1 MSLVLT
7 ARDAGVFRIE
17 MHRPDKKN
25 AITRAMYAALADALA
40 EAERDPATRV
50 ALIAGAPGV
59 FTAGN
64 DLSDFLDDPPRDES
78 APVFRFLRGISRFE
92 KPIVAAVSGP
102 AVGIGTT
109 MLLHC
114 DFVYAAEDARFS
126 LPFVSLGLCPEAA
139 SSFLLPLVAGYH
151 RAAALLL
158 LGEPFDARRALE
170 CDIVTEVVPGAQLEE
185 KASATARKLAE
196 LPPASLRVSKAL
208 MKRTLAPAVEEAM
221 AAERDQFSAR
231 LRSPEAKEAFKAFF
245 ARRKPDFSP
254 F

>member
-7 ARDAGVFRIE
+7 SRDAGVFALR
-17 MHRPDKKN
+17 MNRPEKKN

-40 EAERDPATRV
+40 DAAADAAVRV
-50 ALIAGAPGV
+50 VTIGGAPGV

-64 DLSDFLDDPPRDES
+64 DLGDFLDDPPRDDS

-126 LPFVSLGLCPEAA
+126 LPFVNLALCPEAA
-139 SSFLLPLVAGYH
+139 SSFLLPLVAGYR
-151 RAAALLL
+151 RAAELLL
-158 LGEPFDARRALE
+158 LGEPFDAKRALE
-170 CDIVTEVVPGAQLEE
+170 CDIVTAVLPAAEVEE
-185 KASATARKLAE
+185 AALATARTLAA
-196 LPPASLRVSKAL
+196 LPPAPVRVSKAL
-208 MKRTLAPAVEEAM
+208 MKRTLAPEVQTAM
-221 AAERDQFSAR
+221 DAERDQFSAR

-245 ARRKPDFSP
+245 ERRKPDFSR